1 MYKGS
6 HIALCSLF
14 EIQHQEQS
22 YLVHLAHLAYL
33 AHLVTISSCSSQ
45 NPLWTARQGE
55 RPLYQKMLFLKVY
68 KRMLIQIHGM

>member
-6 HIALCSLF
+6 HIALYSLF

-22 YLVHLAHLAYL
+22 YLAHL

>member
-14 EIQHQEQS
+14 EIQHQEQV
-22 YLVHLAHLAYL
+22 YLT
-33 AHLVTISSCSSQ
+33 TISSCSSQ

-55 RPLYQKMLFLKVY
+55 RPLYQKMLFLKAY
-68 KRMLIQIHGM
+68 EMMLIQIHGM

>member
-22 YLVHLAHLAYL
+22 YLAHLA
-33 AHLVTISSCSSQ
+33 TISSCSGQ

-68 KRMLIQIHGM
+68 EMMLIQIHRM